1 MFLNTNGTWRHN
13 FQEKPP
19 NKGMDFKDR
28 IMYVQTA
35 GYNGVRTVVSFLDIL
50 VVTDRQ
56 TPDFNV

>member
-1 MFLNTNGTWRHN
+1 
-13 FQEKPP
+13 
-19 NKGMDFKDR
+19 MDFKDG

-35 GYNGVRTVVSFLDIL
+35 GYNGARTVVSFLDIL